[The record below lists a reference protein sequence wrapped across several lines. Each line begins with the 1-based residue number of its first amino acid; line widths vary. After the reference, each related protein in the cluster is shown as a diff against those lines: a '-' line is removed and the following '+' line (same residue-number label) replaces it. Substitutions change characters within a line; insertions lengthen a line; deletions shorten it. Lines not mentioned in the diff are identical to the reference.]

1 MSPSAATR
9 VVLFSCLALAALTV
23 RPIWEGARMVRAPAA
38 IRAERF
44 DGFLTD
50 EWPPGEAE
58 LKRAQRI
65 MIQAVGP
72 GYTDAQLEAAVRS
85 NRMIDR
91 VAHENWQQRQAK
103 RIAAAERGRLRGFAV
118 IGTCVAVIALW
129 AVGGTIIIR
138 RAGRES

>member
-1 MSPSAATR
+1 MKASTAKQ

-23 RPIWEGARMVRAPAA
+23 RPIWEGVKMVRAPAA

-44 DGFLTD
+44 DGVLTD
-50 EWPPGEAE
+50 QWPPGQEE

-65 MIQAVGP
+65 MLQAVGP
-72 GYTDAQLEAAVRS
+72 DYTPAQLEAAVRS

-91 VAHENWQQRQAK
+91 VAHENWQERQAK
-103 RIAAAERGRLRGFAV
+103 RVAAAARGRWRGFAV

-129 AVGGTIIIR
+129 AVGGVHIIR
-138 RAGRES
+138 RAERDA